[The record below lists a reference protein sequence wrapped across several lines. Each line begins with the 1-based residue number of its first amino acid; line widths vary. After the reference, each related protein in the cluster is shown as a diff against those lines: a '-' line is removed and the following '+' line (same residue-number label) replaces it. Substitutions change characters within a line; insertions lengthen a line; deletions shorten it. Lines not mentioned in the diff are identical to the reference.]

1 MLALMSPAHAAV
13 APADAARLG
22 TTLTPMGAE
31 RAGNADGSIPAWTGG
46 MTAAAQGAGPR
57 PDPFAAERPLFSI
70 TASNL
75 PRYAD
80 RLPEGAKAL
89 FAKYKDY
96 RIDVYPTHRTASAPT
111 AVYAATLRN
120 AISARAAPEGITSGI
135 EGAAG
140 GIPFPIP
147 QDGGEAV
154 WNHVLAFWGAARET
168 RLSTY
173 VVFGAQPP
181 ELTDDRREVVDFPY
195 YYPNATPAT
204 IGPYYLEQREMTVG
218 PPESAGDAYV
228 ALQPINVARTRFDAW
243 QYLPGQRRVRRA
255 PSLSYDTPEPSASG
269 LESFDDYYIFSGGLD
284 HYRYTLLGKREMYVP
299 YNNNRLLNLP
309 AADLLTPHVANPGDL
324 RYELHRVWVVDATL
338 APGKQDIV
346 PHRTPLL
353 GRGHLVRALCRRLGP
368 RGTPVEVQSGLDG
381 LHQGAAGGRSRTPV
395 RLRPAI
401 RRLCLRLRLR
411 RGTGRLSRDAA
422 PSRDDLHPG
431 RPGRRR
437 HAMTRPLQSQRR
449 IGQAGQ
455 AEQLR
460 RGHLPGHH
468 RGQVGVLPYA
478 DADGSALRDLERVG
492 AGRGAQEHRE
502 QALPGILIAKLHRLR
517 PIDVGRYQGE
527 TCSGE
532 VRHPHRVAEHIGHG
546 LGGRVDAGKV
556 VALELLR
563 RDPGIVARRHR
574 LLDRGIARRA
584 GHQDEHQA
592 RGQGCGADKG
602 EANDPG
608 PAPGGGGVEAAFSK
622 AAGTGASASR
632 R

>member
-1 MLALMSPAHAAV
+1 LL
-13 APADAARLG
+13 
-22 TTLTPMGAE
+22 
-31 RAGNADGSIPAWTGG
+31 
-46 MTAAAQGAGPR
+46 
-57 PDPFAAERPLFSI
+57 SI

-89 FAKYKDY
+89 FAKYRDY

-346 PHRTPLL
+346 PHRTLY
-353 GRGHLVRALCRRLGP
+353 
-368 RGTPVEVQSGLDG
+368 LDEDTWF
-381 LHQGAAGGRSRTPV
+381 AV
-395 RLRPAI
+395 
-401 RRLCLRLRLR
+401 
-411 RGTGRLSRDAA
+411 
-422 PSRDDLHPG
+422 
-431 RPGRRR
+431 
-437 HAMTRPLQSQRR
+437 
-449 IGQAGQ
+449 
-455 AEQLR
+455 
-460 RGHLPGHH
+460 
-468 RGQVGVLPYA
+468 YA
-478 DADGSALRDLERVG
+478 DAWDREGRLWKFSQASMVCIRELPAVVLGPQFVYDLQYGAYVYDFAFDG
-492 AGRGAQEHRE
+492 
-502 QALPGILIAKLHRLR
+502 
-517 PIDVGRYQGE
+517 
-527 TCSGE
+527 
-532 VRHPHRVAEHIGHG
+532 
-546 LGGRVDAGKV
+546 
-556 VALELLR
+556 
-563 RDPGIVARRHR
+563 
-574 LLDRGIARRA
+574 
-584 GHQDEHQA
+584 
-592 RGQGCGADKG
+592 
-602 EANDPG
+602 
-608 PAPGGGGVEAAFSK
+608 APGGYRVTPPHPATTFTPEGLA
-622 AAGTGASASR
+622 AAGTR
-632 R
+632 